1 MNREEI
7 KNLLPHREPM
17 LLVDEITVDEEGT
30 AHGLYRVRGD
40 EFFLQGHFP
49 GNRVVPGVIL
59 CEIMAQACG
68 LLIGDE
74 IKGKTPVYT
83 GLDKVRFRRSMPPGD
98 EIRVTARIE
107 RRRGQ
112 FLLRCGGS
120 ASGISS
126 ACRETVCRAAGRL
139 MLSILIANRGEI
151 AVRHLRTCKE
161 MGVQTVA
168 VYSEADRDALHVVL
182 ADRSICIGPAP
193 AAGSYLNMS
202 AVISAA
208 VLTGCQAIHP
218 GYGLLSENARFAELC
233 KKCGLAFIGP
243 DAEIIEKMGSDAAR
257 RTMRQAGV
265 PIVPGCDVVRDAEQ
279 AKQEAE
285 KIGFPLLIKAR
296 AGGGGHSIRRVDS
309 ADEVER
315 AFLAASSEAQAA
327 FGDGACYMEK
337 FLFPVKHIEMQLL
350 CDHFGNIVCLGERE
364 CSMQRKKPENPE
376 GKPSPSVDEETR
388 KEMMR
393 VSVLA
398 AKRPSGTWHIEFLLT
413 QDKKLP
419 TCRSSIPSLKW
430 SRPGQ
435 MADPRGGGRGAEFHA
450 GGRASFR
457 PRHRVPHQRRGPL
470 QGLPSCGK
478 ITLLLAGG
486 PMVRFDTALYPDYV
500 IPPFYDIG
508 KLIVHAGTRQEA
520 IRKMQAALCEMV
532 IEGVEIN
539 RELQLETIA
548 SKEFADGTYTT
559 DFLNRLLKQLY

>member
-1 MNREEI
+1 MFS
-7 KNLLPHREPM
+7 K
-17 LLVDEITVDEEGT
+17 
-30 AHGLYRVRGD
+30 
-40 EFFLQGHFP
+40 
-49 GNRVVPGVIL
+49 
-59 CEIMAQACG
+59 
-68 LLIGDE
+68 
-74 IKGKTPVYT
+74 
-83 GLDKVRFRRSMPPGD
+83 
-98 EIRVTARIE
+98 
-107 RRRGQ
+107 
-112 FLLRCGGS
+112 
-120 ASGISS
+120 
-126 ACRETVCRAAGRL
+126 
-139 MLSILIANRGEI
+139 ILIANRGEI
-151 AVRHLRTCKE
+151 AVRIIRACKE

-182 ADRSICIGPAP
+182 ADESICIGPAP

-243 DAEIIEKMGSDAAR
+243 DAGIIEKMGDKDAAR

-296 AGGGGHSIRRVDS
+296 AGGGGRGIRRVDS

-364 CSMQRKKPENPE
+364 CSMQRKNQKTLEE
-376 GKPSPSVDEETR
+376 SPSPSVDEETR

-398 AKRPSGTWHIEFLLT
+398 AKTVGYRGLGTIEFLLT
-413 QDKKLP
+413 QDKKFYFMEMNTRLQFEHPVTEMVTGCDLVKWQIRVAAGVELNFTQEDVHLSGHAIECRINAEDPFTFVPSPGRVTAWHLP
-419 TCRSSIPSLKW
+419 GG
-430 SRPGQ
+430 PGIRI
-435 MADPRGGGRGAEFHA
+435 DTHVFSGYT
-450 GGRASFR
+450 
-457 PRHRVPHQRRGPL
+457 VPPYYD
-470 QGLPSCGK
+470 SMIGK
-478 ITLLLAGG
+478 IIAHGDTREQAIARMRVALSELAVEGIKTNTKLHRELLADERFFQGG
-486 PMVRFDTALYPDYV
+486 TSIHYLEE
-500 IPPFYDIG
+500 
-508 KLIVHAGTRQEA
+508 KLRSRAEA
-520 IRKMQAALCEMV
+520 HK
-532 IEGVEIN
+532 
-539 RELQLETIA
+539 
-548 SKEFADGTYTT
+548 
-559 DFLNRLLKQLY
+559 